1 MKLYN
6 IRFMLFLGI
15 TLAFSILIANNY
27 NIYTNYGI
35 INSRFNNEINSEI
48 GNLKLSALSGKIY
61 INNNWSNA
69 RTVGICTGSGS
80 YSDPYIIE
88 DLIIDAEGAG
98 NCILVE
104 NSVEYFKIENCTLS
118 NSTGLNG
125 AGIRFL
131 NVTNGQILNNTI
143 FDSFYGIALNGS
155 DDHIFIGN
163 IISNCLTG
171 IELLYSN
178 NSRFYL
184 NNLDNDIDIFYLY
197 AHNNYYSEKKIIYT
211 FNGENHT
218 NYLGNYW
225 SEYSGIDA
233 NNDGIGDSA
242 FTIVPFEPGPGK
254 SVLEDKYPLM
264 EPVENYIIIGFKEA
278 GLIPGYNLFI
288 LLGMIGITLM
298 ILFNKQKK
306 FLSFNNN

>member
-1 MKLYN
+1 MKPSK
-6 IRFMLFLGI
+6 IRSILFLGI
-15 TLAFSILIANNY
+15 TLAFSILIAY
-27 NIYTNYGI
+27 DYKIYTNNDI
-35 INSRFNNEINSEI
+35 INSRFCNEINSEI
-48 GNLKLSALSGKIY
+48 GNLKTSALSGKIY
-61 INNNWSNA
+61 INNNWSDA
-69 RTVGICTGSGS
+69 RTAGTCTGSGS

-88 DLIIDAEGAG
+88 DLIIDAGGAG

-104 NSVEYFKIENCTLS
+104 NSIEYFKIENCTLS

-125 AGIRFL
+125 AGIRFF
-131 NVTNGQILNNTI
+131 NVTNGQILNNTVY
-143 FDSFYGIALNGS
+143 DSFYGMALNGS
-155 DDHIFIGN
+155 NDHIFIGN

-211 FNGENHT
+211 FNGENYT

-254 SVLEDKYPLM
+254 STLEDKYPLIK
-264 EPVENYIIIGFKEA
+264 PVENYIIIGFKEA

-288 LLGMIGITLM
+288 LMGIICITSL
-298 ILFNKQKK
+298 ILLSKQKK
-306 FLSFNNN
+306 FLSFNY